1 MNNITV
7 DGGPSDVTVNPT
19 SGRVYAADSN
29 DDTLG
34 FIDPCP
40 TPSCLSI
47 TSFQAAPASF
57 LVRGGTNLTTEL
69 DYAVGKPTY
78 AYTGLPPGCASAN
91 RSVLFC
97 RPTTSGNF
105 TVEVNVSDQTGKT
118 VHANLTLSVERVYY
132 AATFSETGLPA
143 GTNWSV
149 DLNGTVESSLTSSLG
164 FREPAG
170 AYPYSVGAPGGYAA
184 TPQSGNLTVNS
195 SSTTVV
201 IAFAPATFVVLFEED
216 GLPGGTEW
224 WLDITGGTRASS
236 DTSTLS
242 FEEVNGTY
250 HYSVAAANRTFSAAG
265 GSFRINGTGYSQTV
279 QFTRVD
285 YTLSFVESG
294 LPPGTAWSVALSE
307 SSAPSLSTTN
317 TVAFRVP
324 NGTYTYEIAGV
335 QGWST
340 PQYTGRVQV
349 LGQGTPTII
358 PFSQVTYRVTLT
370 EVGLPAGTEWWANVS
385 GGGPSVSSATPQ
397 LSFAEPNGTFRYIL
411 STTDKRES
419 APPGSVTVQGGSNS
433 TTLQFSDV
441 SFSVSFN
448 ETGLPNGTSWSV
460 VLNGSTITGVGVLD
474 VGGLVNG
481 TYEFSVLPIVNYN
494 ATPANGPSSSS
505 VPQLTGRSSF
515 RHTRFAARPPPTP
528 PRPASWACPPLKG
541 MRSWA
546 A

>member
-1 MNNITV
+1 M
-7 DGGPSDVTVNPT
+7 
-19 SGRVYAADSN
+19 
-29 DDTLG
+29 
-34 FIDPCP
+34 
-40 TPSCLSI
+40 
-47 TSFQAAPASF
+47 
-57 LVRGGTNLTTEL
+57 
-69 DYAVGKPTY
+69 
-78 AYTGLPPGCASAN
+78 
-91 RSVLFC
+91 
-97 RPTTSGNF
+97 
-105 TVEVNVSDQTGKT
+105 
-118 VHANLTLSVERVYY
+118 
-132 AATFSETGLPA
+132 
-143 GTNWSV
+143 
-149 DLNGTVESSLTSSLG
+149 
-164 FREPAG
+164 
-170 AYPYSVGAPGGYAA
+170 
-184 TPQSGNLTVNS
+184 
-195 SSTTVV
+195 V

-224 WLDITGGTRASS
+224 WLNITGGTRASS

-340 PQYTGRVQV
+340 PQYHRTGPGAGPGNSHDYPV
-349 LGQGTPTII
+349 LAGD
-358 PFSQVTYRVTLT
+358 
-370 EVGLPAGTEWWANVS
+370 LPRHVDGGWPPSGTEWWANVS

-494 ATPANGPSSSS
+494 ATPANGS
-505 VPQLTGRSSF
+505 VVVFGAPTYRSIEF
-515 RHTRFAARPPPTP
+515 QAYQVCCAPPAHTA
-528 PRPASWACPPLKG
+528 PASFLGLPPVEGYALVG
-541 MRSWA
+541 GLIAVIVGGTLVYLLRRRRDPA
-546 A
+546 P